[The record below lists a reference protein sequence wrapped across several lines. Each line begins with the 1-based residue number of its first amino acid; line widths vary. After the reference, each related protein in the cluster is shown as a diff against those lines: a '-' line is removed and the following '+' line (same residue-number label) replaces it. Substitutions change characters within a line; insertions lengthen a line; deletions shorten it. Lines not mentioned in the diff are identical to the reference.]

1 MADQPEYDG
10 AAVGYEL
17 ENPMMGA
24 DDGMYEPEGGYDGTA
39 GSYEA
44 DAAAMKENE
53 LFVSNL
59 ASLIQSRF
67 QEAEDGRD
75 GDESRWLDAY
85 HNYRGVYG
93 KSVKFRENEK
103 SRVFIKVTK
112 TKVLAAYGQLIE
124 AVFSGNKFP
133 ISVMETRVPEGV
145 AEYAH
150 LNPMKDQLGDQN
162 DTVPEVEGNLKYA
175 PQEPEVNEDN
185 RGNVIGVGYAGDGN
199 ELAPGATFSSAEM
212 FLASLEEEYTDQEGE
227 VVLDEGPART
237 PDMPQIRPAQIA
249 ARRLEKLIHD
259 QIEESNGATELRSA
273 LFESVLLGTGII
285 KGPFNYNKTL
295 HRWSTNEETGERE
308 YAPEEVRVP
317 RLEFVSIWDFYP
329 DPKAREMDECEWT
342 IQRHRMNKSQLRALM
357 KRPHFDKDA
366 ILEVLRMGFNYV
378 KRSYED
384 DIKLENNN
392 ITYTENNQYE
402 VLEYWGV
409 MDAEFVREAGME
421 IDDSI
426 DDLEEVQVNA
436 WVCGGKVIRLVL
448 NPFTPHRLP
457 YHSFPYEKNPY
468 SFFGVGVPE
477 NMDDAQKI
485 MNGHAR
491 MAIDNLALAGSLVFD
506 VDEGALVAG
515 QDMNIYPGKVFRR
528 QSGMPGQAIY
538 GLKFPNTAPENMQ
551 MFDRFRQLAD
561 ESTGIPSY
569 SHGYTGVTG
578 MTRTASGM
586 SMLMGAASQNIKTVI
601 KNLDD
606 FLLKPLGKALFQW
619 NMQFY
624 EGELNIVGDLEIK
637 AMGTSSLMQ
646 KEVRSQRLTTFLQTV
661 QNPAIAPFVKIPTLV
676 KELAYSLDLDPEEI
690 INSPEEA
697 SIYATIIG
705 LQKQAEA
712 AAQQSPMGPD
722 GGVPPRV
729 GTEGVT
735 GNGAGNIGTGN
746 VPQAGESEFSGTAT
760 PPEAAAIGAA

>member
-1 MADQPEYDG
+1 MADQPE
-10 AAVGYEL
+10 YEL

-24 DDGMYEPEGGYDGTA
+24 DDGLYESDTG
-39 GSYEA
+39 YEA
-44 DAAAMKENE
+44 DAEAMKENE

-59 ASLIQSRF
+59 AGLIQSRF

-75 GDESRWLDAY
+75 GDEHRWLDAY

-162 DTVPEVEGNLKYA
+162 DNVPQVEGNLKYKGMEA
-175 PQEPEVNEDN
+175 LGVNDDN
-185 RGNVIGVGYAGDGN
+185 YGNFDPFSQLGYAGDGKQ
-199 ELAPGATFSSAEM
+199 LTPGARFSANPEEM
-212 FLASLEEEYTDQEGE
+212 FLGGLADEYKNDQEE
-227 VVLDEGPART
+227 IVLEEGPAPT
-237 PDMPQIRPAQIA
+237 PEMPQIRPAQIA

-295 HRWSTNEETGERE
+295 HRWNKNEETGERE

-357 KRPHFDKDA
+357 KRPHFDKDK

-384 DIKLENNN
+384 EIRMENNN
-392 ITYTENNQYE
+392 LNYTENNQYE

-409 MDAEFVREAGME
+409 MDAEFVRESGLE
-421 IDDSI
+421 IDDDV

-705 LQKQAEA
+705 LQKQTEA

-722 GGVPPRV
+722 GGVPAGT

-746 VPQAGESEFSGTAT
+746 VPQAGESEFSGTVA
-760 PPEAAAIGAA
+760 PPQAPVTGAA

>member
-1 MADQPEYDG
+1 
-10 AAVGYEL
+10 
-17 ENPMMGA
+17 
-24 DDGMYEPEGGYDGTA
+24 
-39 GSYEA
+39 
-44 DAAAMKENE
+44 
-53 LFVSNL
+53 
-59 ASLIQSRF
+59 
-67 QEAEDGRD
+67 
-75 GDESRWLDAY
+75 
-85 HNYRGVYG
+85 
-93 KSVKFRENEK
+93 
-103 SRVFIKVTK
+103 
-112 TKVLAAYGQLIE
+112 
-124 AVFSGNKFP
+124 
-133 ISVMETRVPEGV
+133 
-145 AEYAH
+145 
-150 LNPMKDQLGDQN
+150 MKDQLGDQM
-162 DTVPEVEGNLKYA
+162 DQVPSTESNLGYSGMGMEA
-175 PQEPEVNEDN
+175 LGVNEDN
-185 RGNVIGVGYAGDGN
+185 RGNFNPFDLGFEGDGKT
-199 ELAPGATFSSAEM
+199 LKPGAKFSANPEDI
-212 FLASLEEEYTDQEGE
+212 FLSSLKEEYTNKEDE
-227 VVLDEGPART
+227 VVLEEGPA
-237 PDMPQIRPAQIA
+237 PDPFQMPQIKPAQIA

-259 QIEESNGATELRSA
+259 QIEESNGATELRNS

-295 HRWSTNEETGERE
+295 HRWTTNEDGERE
-308 YAPEEVRVP
+308 YTPEEVRVP
-317 RLEFVSIWDFYP
+317 RIEFVSVWDFYP
-329 DPKAREMDECEWT
+329 DPKAKEMDEAEWI
-342 IQRHRMNKSQLRALM
+342 IQRHRLNKSQLRALM
-357 KRPHFDKDA
+357 NRPYFDKEQ
-366 ILEVLRMGFNYV
+366 ILAVIKMGYNYV

-384 DIKLENNN
+384 DIKMENNN
-392 ITYTENNQYE
+392 VVYTDGDQYE

-409 MDAEFVREAGME
+409 MDAQFVRDAGLDVDEA
-421 IDDSI
+421 I
-426 DDLEEVQVNA
+426 DDLEEVQINA
-436 WVCGGKVIRLVL
+436 WVCGGKIIRLVL
-448 NPFTPHRLP
+448 NPFKPHRLP

-515 QDMNIYPGKVFRR
+515 QDMSIYPGKVFRR

-586 SMLMGAASQNIKTVI
+586 SMLMGAASLNIKTVI

-606 FLLKPLGKALFQW
+606 FLLKPLGQAFFQW

-624 EGELNIVGDLEIK
+624 EGELNIIGDLEIK

-705 LQKQAEA
+705 LQGQQQQAMPQTAEA
-712 AAQQSPMGPD
+712 
-722 GGVPPRV
+722 
-729 GTEGVT
+729 GVT
-735 GNGAGNIGTGN
+735 GTGGGQIGTGAA
-746 VPQAGESEFSGTAT
+746 PQPMEEEFSGTAQPQEAM
-760 PPEAAAIGAA
+760 PPM